1 MKKDY
6 RIGLALGSGSA
17 RGWAH
22 IGIIQALIQ
31 MGIRPQVVSGCSIGA
46 LVGSAYAMG
55 RIEELESWARGLGWK
70 EIVGLFDISF
80 NGGVIN
86 GERLMDFFKESAD
99 DATIESL
106 PIPFATVA
114 TDLMTGREIWFQSGS
129 LYDAIRASLSLPGL
143 FSPASV
149 NGRFMIDG
157 GLVNPVPVSLC
168 RALGADLVIA
178 VNLNSDVVGKHFD
191 ESDES
196 PVSDLQALPEKSG
209 DGDEGDLSRRF
220 KEGIE
225 KVRGYFSSHND
236 KSPGLLDV
244 LWTSINIMQ
253 DRITRSRMAGDPPD
267 VIIEPQ
273 LRHLQLMEFHRAA
286 EAIEEGKNSVLRA
299 KGAMDRILKTIGR

>member
-1 MKKDY
+1 MNDY

-22 IGIIQALIQ
+22 IGIIQALEQ
-31 MGIRPQVVSGCSIGA
+31 MGIRPQVVSGCSIGG

-55 RIEELESWARGLGWK
+55 RLEELEERARGLGWK

-80 NGGVIN
+80 NGGVIQ
-86 GERLMDFFKESAD
+86 GERLMDFFRKSVGE
-99 DATIESL
+99 ATIESL

-114 TDLMTGREIWFQSGS
+114 TDLMTGREVWFQTGP

-149 NGRFMIDG
+149 NGRFVIDG

-191 ESDES
+191 ESDDKPAPE
-196 PVSDLQALPEKSG
+196 LQALPEING
-209 DGDEGDLSRRF
+209 DGDANDLSRRF
-220 KEGIE
+220 REGIE
-225 KVRGYFSSHND
+225 KVRGYFSSDDDN
-236 KSPGLLDV
+236 SPGLFDV

-267 VIIEPQ
+267 VIIEPR

-299 KGAMDRILKTIGR
+299 KVSIDRILKTIGS

>member
-1 MKKDY
+1 VNDY

-22 IGIIQALIQ
+22 IGIIQALGQ

-55 RIEELESWARGLGWK
+55 RLEELEERARGLGWK

-80 NGGVIN
+80 NGGVIQ
-86 GERLMDFFKESAD
+86 GERLMDFFRKSVG

-114 TDLMTGREIWFQSGS
+114 TDLMTGREVWFQTGP

-149 NGRFMIDG
+149 NGRFVIDG

-191 ESDES
+191 ESDDKPAPE
-196 PVSDLQALPEKSG
+196 LQALPEIND
-209 DGDEGDLSRRF
+209 DGDANDLSRRF
-220 KEGIE
+220 KEGFE
-225 KVRGYFSSHND
+225 KVRGYFSSDDDN
-236 KSPGLLDV
+236 SPGLLDV

-267 VIIEPQ
+267 VIIEPR

-299 KGAMDRILKTIGR
+299 KVSIDRILKTIGR

>member
-1 MKKDY
+1 MNDY

-22 IGIIQALIQ
+22 IGIIQALGQ

-55 RIEELESWARGLGWK
+55 RLEELEERARGLGWK
-70 EIVGLFDISF
+70 EIVGMFDISF
-80 NGGVIN
+80 NGGVIQ
-86 GERLMDFFKESAD
+86 GERLMDFFRKSVG

-114 TDLMTGREIWFQSGS
+114 TDLMTGREVWFQSGPV
-129 LYDAIRASLSLPGL
+129 YDAIRASLSLPGL

-149 NGRFMIDG
+149 NGRFVIDG

-191 ESDES
+191 ELDDKPAPE
-196 PVSDLQALPEKSG
+196 LQALPEMIA
-209 DGDEGDLSRRF
+209 DVDANDLSRRF

-225 KVRGYFSSHND
+225 KVRGYFSSDDDN
-236 KSPGLLDV
+236 SPGLMDV

-267 VIIEPQ
+267 VIIEPR

-299 KGAMDRILKTIGR
+299 KVSIDRILKTIGR